1 MITSEA
7 QARWSKYNRVTARIP
22 RAYIKDDDRYL
33 YLINAP
39 EGIEVI
45 TVSGIFENPQ
55 DAKEFTTCDNK
66 PCFTRDMEYPI
77 SAHMIPI
84 INELIFT
91 KELRL
96 MKFSDTDTLN
106 NAKDDGNQ
114 QPQ

>member
-1 MITSEA
+1 
-7 QARWSKYNRVTARIP
+7 
-22 RAYIKDDDRYL
+22 
-33 YLINAP
+33 
-39 EGIEVI
+39 
-45 TVSGIFENPQ
+45 
-55 DAKEFTTCDNK
+55 
-66 PCFTRDMEYPI
+66 MEYPI

-96 MKFSDTDTLN
+96 MKFSGTDTLN